1 MNQEAIVQAGPGEHW
16 KSESISKLVTSLA
29 KAQAAF
35 GDIRKTKRAGKEG
48 EKFSYMYADL
58 SDTIA
63 ATKKPLADNELAVTQ
78 ITIIKGRD
86 MILKTILFHSSGE
99 WISSE
104 MVIPEM
110 RNPKDFGSI
119 LTYARRY
126 SYSSIVFV
134 AADEDIDGTTA
145 DEGKGNSQKPQGSKP
160 PQGKAPVQGGGGRP
174 QGKVE
179 EKPAAQKKQTFKE
192 FLTSFGWTEEQAQ
205 EWVTLTYGLQSGDKS
220 TPEMIQALKEIV
232 QRQDPQNAI
241 FMARNP

>member
-1 MNQEAIVQAGPGEHW
+1 MNQEASVQAGPGEQW
-16 KSESISKLVTSLA
+16 KSESIAKLVTALA

-35 GDIRKTKRAGKEG
+35 GDIKKTKRAGKIE
-48 EKFSYMYADL
+48 EKFSYLYADL

-104 MVIPEM
+104 MTIPEM

-145 DEGKGNSQKPQGSKP
+145 DEGKASQKPQGSKP
-160 PQGKAPVQGGGGRP
+160 PQGKAQAQGGGGKP
-174 QGKVE
+174 QGKPA
-179 EKPAAQKKQTFKE
+179 EKPPAQKKQTFKE

-205 EWVTLTYGLQSGDKS
+205 EWVTLTYGLQKGDKS
-220 TPEMIQALKEIV
+220 TGEMIEALKEIV
-232 QRQDPQNAI
+232 QSQSPENAI